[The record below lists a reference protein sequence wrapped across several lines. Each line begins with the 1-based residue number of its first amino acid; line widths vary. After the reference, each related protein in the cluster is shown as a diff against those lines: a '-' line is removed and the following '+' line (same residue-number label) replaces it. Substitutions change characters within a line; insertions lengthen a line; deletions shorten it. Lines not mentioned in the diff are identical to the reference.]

1 MVYIVSTQ
9 WTTIHHFAS
18 SSSCTSSSSSSSRT
32 SSLLVALSKYS
43 INGSSSRFGV
53 LRMISVPLEHNESLN
68 DIKLPL
74 RYWNS
79 WSRSTPPPWS
89 NFSPFE
95 YHLRMKKTNWRSLRV
110 RKELRLSD
118 LLFIFSPL
126 SKPVRRDT
134 CNFDRSHLVC
144 CALMSVNVSEL
155 QWDGLPQSSLLSM
168 VRTSGHRSDHKE
180 RRWTGVIS
188 DSPFFDLKCQLEWQI
203 DSHLVWHDP
212 HGRRFGVIEQHRWST
227 MGIHNRW
234 VKGIRKVPVWWW
246 SCHVRWWIH
255 RSGRRVRDFSA
266 KDHYLFLMESRM
278 GGNGNRVI
286 SLGKGS
292 GGLEEAGNLWK
303 IILRVRMRWR
313 SIRCRMRWMRIPVRL
328 MLLAENQWWWLQM

>member
-1 MVYIVSTQ
+1 
-9 WTTIHHFAS
+9 
-18 SSSCTSSSSSSSRT
+18 
-32 SSLLVALSKYS
+32 
-43 INGSSSRFGV
+43 
-53 LRMISVPLEHNESLN
+53 LN

-155 QWDGLPQSSLLSM
+155 QWDGLPQSSLPSM

-180 RRWTGVIS
+180 QRWTGVIS
-188 DSPFFDLKCQLEWQI
+188 DSPFLIWSVSWNDRLTHILFDMTLMVGDLEWLNNIAGPPWEFTIDEWRGLEKFLFGDEVVVFGGVFDLEGELE
-203 DSHLVWHDP
+203 
-212 HGRRFGVIEQHRWST
+212 RFQCRFQ
-227 MGIHNRW
+227 RW
-234 VKGIRKVPVWWW
+234 VIYG
-246 SCHVRWWIH
+246 
-255 RSGRRVRDFSA
+255 RSF
-266 KDHYLFLMESRM
+266 
-278 GGNGNRVI
+278 
-286 SLGKGS
+286 
-292 GGLEEAGNLWK
+292 
-303 IILRVRMRWR
+303 
-313 SIRCRMRWMRIPVRL
+313 
-328 MLLAENQWWWLQM
+328 